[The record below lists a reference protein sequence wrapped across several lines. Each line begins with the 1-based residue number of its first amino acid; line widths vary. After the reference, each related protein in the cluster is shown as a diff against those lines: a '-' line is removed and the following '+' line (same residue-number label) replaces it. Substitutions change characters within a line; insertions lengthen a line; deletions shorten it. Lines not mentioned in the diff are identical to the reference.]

1 MIVMTTFLSLI
12 WPWKGKPLIENEDD
26 FKLLLRSQALS
37 PAFGGM
43 IAFVKETE
51 PLLERGQ
58 GQGKVIW
65 PDESMSAVQYLL
77 RWYILYF
84 MYSFLFCVLYKPK
97 ISWLWWWLL
106 LWLSKRQR
114 HRQLL
119 PGPLVHQGTH
129 HTTSCMSS
137 ACHWFLVSI

>member
-1 MIVMTTFLSLI
+1 MTLNYFFILYT
-12 WPWKGKPLIENEDD
+12 
-26 FKLLLRSQALS
+26 LS

-77 RWYILYF
+77 R
-84 MYSFLFCVLYKPK
+84 
-97 ISWLWWWLL
+97 
-106 LWLSKRQR
+106 
-114 HRQLL
+114 
-119 PGPLVHQGTH
+119 
-129 HTTSCMSS
+129 
-137 ACHWFLVSI
+137 